1 MKLQARIQIIS
12 LLMIIF
18 NTISCGRES
27 KETGGKKGTKEN
39 ECQNGSCEQVPP
51 NTGVLASTKKMK

>member
-1 MKLQARIQIIS
+1 
-12 LLMIIF
+12 MIIF